1 MYFKTDVS
9 IRVTNHFNLMCYYP
23 VNSSNSDVLN
33 KNSNNQVQVQW
44 VDFTNSHLHIDR
56 SLTNFLACAQT
67 AKSGRTMLLHVLW
80 LYIFCQRNSGM
91 KNTHS
96 YSWQRHVTHSD
107 MELNIDVTAAVIR
120 HRHTHTHEKT
130 FVHGKRGNPEKQVS
144 TASKCWNC
152 LWPGGNDGGQTY
164 LQIWQLCERLPHFL
178 FYTLQIAFISQ
189 HLGDLLKFPET
200 NHKNI
205 IIPT

>member
-1 MYFKTDVS
+1 M
-9 IRVTNHFNLMCYYP
+9 
-23 VNSSNSDVLN
+23 NSSNSDVRH

-44 VDFTNSHLHIDR
+44 VDFTNSHLHPDR
-56 SLTNFLACAQT
+56 SLTNVLACAQT
-67 AKSGRTMLLHVLW
+67 AKSARMMLLHVLW

-120 HRHTHTHEKT
+120 HRHTHTHAKRHLCMEKEGIQKSKFLLPPNVET
-130 FVHGKRGNPEKQVS
+130 ARGLEATV
-144 TASKCWNC
+144 AA
-152 LWPGGNDGGQTY
+152 TY
-164 LQIWQLCERLPHFL
+164 LQIWQLCERRPRFL
-178 FYTLQIAFISQ
+178 FYASQIALISQ

-200 NHKNI
+200 NQKNS